1 MAAAHSI
8 DLQERKRMLLA
19 ESESYRQTLSR
30 DVAHLT
36 SATAWISTT
45 LHYARLVA
53 PALAMAIP
61 IAGFFF
67 GSRKKRSHAHAA
79 PPKKNLLGNVIAGY
93 RVARLVKPILD
104 GLPRVC
110 SSLW

>member
-1 MAAAHSI
+1 MAARSI

-45 LHYARLVA
+45 LHYARMVA
-53 PALAMAIP
+53 PALAMAVP

-79 PPKKNLLGNVIAGY
+79 PSKKNLFTKVIAGY
-93 RVARLVKPILD
+93 RIARQVKPVLD
-104 GLPRVC
+104 SFRRVRTQH
-110 SSLW
+110 

>member
-1 MAAAHSI
+1 
-8 DLQERKRMLLA
+8 MLLA
-19 ESESYRQTLSR
+19 ESEMYRQTLSR

-53 PALAMAIP
+53 PALAMAVP

-67 GSRKKRSHAHAA
+67 GSRKKRAHAHAHTA
-79 PPKKNLLGNVIAGY
+79 PPKKNLLGKVIAGY
-93 RVARLVKPILD
+93 RIARQVKPILD
-104 GLPRVC
+104 GFRRVRTPH
-110 SSLW
+110 

>member
-1 MAAAHSI
+1 MAAHSI
-8 DLQERKRMLLA
+8 DLQARKRMLLA
-19 ESESYRQTLSR
+19 DSELYRQTLSR

-53 PALAMAIP
+53 PALAMVVP

-67 GSRKKRSHAHAA
+67 GSRKKRAHAHAA
-79 PPKKNLLGNVIAGY
+79 PRKKNLLGKVIAGY
-93 RVARLVKPILD
+93 RIARQVKPIFD
-104 GLPRVC
+104 GFRRVRTPH
-110 SSLW
+110 